1 MSNLFEVKM
10 TREEIIDGLR
20 SQYGSEFTTPEVRAF
35 CAMNDIT
42 YQTVTKKLKEFKVT
56 KGKWNLE
63 VTQEVVE
70 DIEAAYAAPAAAPAV
85 VAPVVQNLVP
95 AVDETFVKFEHLLM
109 LKRLFNLSYS
119 IPHSLQDCQVM
130 VRHSL
135 LSKHVHN

>member
-1 MSNLFEVKM
+1 MANLFEIKM

-20 SQYGSEFTTPEVRAF
+20 SQYGSEFTTPEVRAW

-70 DIEAAYAAPAAAPAV
+70 DIESC
-85 VAPVVQNLVP
+85 
-95 AVDETFVKFEHLLM
+95 LLYTSPSP
-109 LKRLFNLSYS
+109 RDN
-119 IPHSLQDCQVM
+119 
-130 VRHSL
+130 R
-135 LSKHVHN
+135 

>member
-1 MSNLFEVKM
+1 MANLFEIKM

-70 DIEAAYAAPAAAPAV
+70 DIERSFAAPAAAPAV
-85 VAPVVQNLVP
+85 VAPVAQNLSLIHISEP
-95 AVDETFVKFEHLLM
+95 T
-109 LKRLFNLSYS
+109 RL
-119 IPHSLQDCQVM
+119 
-130 VRHSL
+130 R
-135 LSKHVHN
+135 

>member
-1 MSNLFEVKM
+1 MANLFEIKM

-20 SQYGSEFTTPEVRAF
+20 SQYGSEFTTPEVRAW

-70 DIEAAYAAPAAAPAV
+70 DIERSFAAPAASPAV
-85 VAPVVQNLVP
+85 VAPVVQNLIP
-95 AVDETFVKFEHLLM
+95 ELMRHSLSLAHLLM
-109 LKRLFNLSYS
+109 SKRLFNLSYS
-119 IPHSLQDCQVM
+119 ILHSLQDCQVM

>member
-1 MSNLFEVKM
+1 MANLFEIKM

-20 SQYGSEFTTPEVRAF
+20 SQYGSEFTTPEVRAW

-70 DIEAAYAAPAAAPAV
+70 DIERSFAAPAAAPAV

-95 AVDETFVKFEHLLM
+95 EVDETFVKFEP
-109 LKRLFNLSYS
+109 
-119 IPHSLQDCQVM
+119 IC
-130 VRHSL
+130 
-135 LSKHVHN
+135 

>member
-70 DIEAAYAAPAAAPAV
+70 DIEAAYAAPAAHAAYAAYAACAV
-85 VAPVVQNLVP
+85 YVA
-95 AVDETFVKFEHLLM
+95 
-109 LKRLFNLSYS
+109 LSL
-119 IPHSLQDCQVM
+119 IHI
-130 VRHSL
+130 
-135 LSKHVHN
+135 